1 MFGNRIVPNHEHCL
15 IGLGSLA
22 RAVLVFVEVLSR
34 SESEIWAEDDSI
46 VWIVFS
52 FPVLVR

>member
-1 MFGNRIVPNHEHCL
+1 MS
-15 IGLGSLA
+15 LGSLA
-22 RAVLVFVEVLSR
+22 PAVVIFVEVFSL

-46 VWIVFS
+46 DWIVFS